1 MIIVYLFLCIAAG
14 SAMFTLSLSEIIAFW
29 LKKMKQKKKKKYI
42 ELKTRGIPE
51 DHGPGKFN
59 PNRSVK
65 FTDKKK
71 KSNKLWARKHYDDI

>member
-1 MIIVYLFLCIAAG
+1 M
-14 SAMFTLSLSEIIAFW
+14 
-29 LKKMKQKKKKKYI
+29 KKKKKKKKKKYI